1 MKYIGILII
10 ASSIL
15 ILFLNFEYDKKLQIQ
30 NEDRVDNYLEVTS
43 NSEKNDTSSIYLFRV
58 GIFYNILN
66 EDAKLIN
73 EKLGLKI
80 TDLGPNIFKCGFPVS
95 QLDKYIILL
104 NKMKIKYKVIN
115 NLPNDSNINDYL
127 KNVEIKKILNK
138 IIDIDLNN
146 TTFQQAFNTLLEIQ
160 NKLKNMK

>member
-1 MKYIGILII
+1 MSKLLKQYEELKKQD
-10 ASSIL
+10 ASC
-15 ILFLNFEYDKKLQIQ
+15 
-30 NEDRVDNYLEVTS
+30 
-43 NSEKNDTSSIYLFRV
+43 IYLFRV

-66 EDAKLIN
+66 EDAKIIN

-104 NKMKIKYKVIN
+104 NKIKIKYKVID
-115 NLPNDSNINDYL
+115 NLPNSNINDYM

-138 IIDIDLNN
+138 IYNLDMNN
-146 TTFQQAFNTLLEIQ
+146 ITFQQSFNLLVDIQ
-160 NKLKNMK
+160 KKLKEIK

>member
-1 MKYIGILII
+1 MNQYNELKKED
-10 ASSIL
+10 ASC
-15 ILFLNFEYDKKLQIQ
+15 
-30 NEDRVDNYLEVTS
+30 
-43 NSEKNDTSSIYLFRV
+43 IYLFRV

-66 EDAKLIN
+66 ADAKIIN

-104 NKMKIKYKVIN
+104 NKMKIKYKIID
-115 NLPNDSNINDYL
+115 NLPNSTNINEYM

-138 IIDIDLNN
+138 IDGLDMNN
-146 TTFQQAFNTLLEIQ
+146 TTFQQAFNILLDLQHKIKE
-160 NKLKNMK
+160 LK

>member
-1 MKYIGILII
+1 MSKL
-10 ASSIL
+10 
-15 ILFLNFEYDKKLQIQ
+15 LNQ
-30 NEDRVDNYLEVTS
+30 NNELK
-43 NSEKNDTSSIYLFRV
+43 KNDASSIYLFRV

-80 TDLGPNIFKCGFPVS
+80 TDLGPSIFKCGFPVS

-104 NKMKIKYKVIN
+104 NKMKIKYKVVD
-115 NLPNDSNINDYL
+115 NLPNTNINDYM

-138 IIDIDLNN
+138 IDGLDMNN
-146 TTFQQAFNTLLEIQ
+146 TTFQQAFTFLQDLQ
-160 NKLKNMK
+160 TRLKDIY